1 MKVLASVYACSPY
14 DGSERA
20 VGWNWLK
27 ELNEYHEITAL
38 TSHAYR
44 KDIEDYISKNPGRMK
59 NVRFVYIDVPHT
71 SWHVGYRLERLYYML
86 WQKQAVKVAQ
96 ELMKQGK
103 YDLVHHITYVTCIL
117 PTEMY
122 KLGLPF
128 LYGPVS
134 GGENTPLIIHY
145 PMNIKSKITELVRTG
160 AQLFFRVTP
169 NFAKTMKKS
178 SLILVTTEETKRI
191 IPRKYHNKVEIF
203 QSIGLTEEIFYPEPN
218 KMKENAVPRF
228 LMAGRMLYWKGFEM
242 GIMAFVDALNK
253 GFKGELIVL
262 GDTEN
267 NTSYEAHMTHLKA
280 ICGQYINKRIKFV
293 PKVRHNQMKEFYD
306 GFDVLINCSLRDSGC
321 FIVMEAMS
329 RGLPSIIVNTG
340 GPKVNTTNET
350 SIKIEP
356 APMEKMIEEISK
368 AIIDLGLNKKK
379 REEMGKAAR
388 EYALNTFLLNKRTLK
403 MCDYYKRVTAV
414 GDKL

>member
-38 TSHAYR
+38 TSHVYR
-44 KDIEDYISKNPGRMK
+44 KDIEDYLAKNPESMK
-59 NVRFVYIDVPHT
+59 NIRFVYIDVPHT
-71 SWHVGYRLERLYYML
+71 SWHIGYRLERLYYML
-86 WQKQAVKVAQ
+86 WQKRAVKVAR
-96 ELMKQGK
+96 ELMKQEK

-134 GGENTPLIIHY
+134 GGENTPSIIHY
-145 PMNIKSKITELVRTG
+145 PMSVKNKITEFVRIG
-160 AQLFFRVTP
+160 AQLFFRETP

-178 SLILVTTEETKRI
+178 SLILVTTEETKRVV
-191 IPRKYHNKVEIF
+191 PKKYHNKVEIF
-203 QSIGLTEEIFYPEPN
+203 QSIGLTEDIFYPEP
-218 KMKENAVPRF
+218 KIKENVIPRF

-242 GIMAFVDALNK
+242 GIAAFVDALDK
-253 GFKGELIVL
+253 GFRGELVVL

-267 NTSYEAHMTHLKA
+267 NPSYEAHMDHLKS
-280 ICGQYINKRIKFV
+280 ICGQYINNEIKFV
-293 PKVRHNQMKEFYD
+293 PKIVHEQMKEFYD
-306 GFDVLINCSLRDSGC
+306 GFDVLVNCSLRDSGC

-329 RGLPSIIVNTG
+329 RGLPSIVVNTG

-350 SIKIEP
+350 AIKIEP
-356 APMEKMIEEISK
+356 APIKKMIDEISK
-368 AIIDLGLNKKK
+368 AIIDLGTNKKK
-379 REEMGKAAR
+379 REEMGRAAR
-388 EYALNTFLLNKRTLK
+388 EHAINTFLLNKRTLK
-403 MCDYYKRVTAV
+403 MCNYYKRITALE
-414 GDKL
+414 DEL